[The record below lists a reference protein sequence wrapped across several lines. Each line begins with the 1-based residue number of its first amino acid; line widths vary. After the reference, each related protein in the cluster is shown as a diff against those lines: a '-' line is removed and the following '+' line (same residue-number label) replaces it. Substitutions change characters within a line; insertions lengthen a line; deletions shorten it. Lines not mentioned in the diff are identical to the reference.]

1 MATLQKL
8 PSASLPRP
16 YGSRANRSALDG
28 LRQGLRRFL
37 FSDYFILYISIGY
50 FVILAL
56 GLISEDTKTIYEPL
70 NLANMLSN
78 VWPLLAIAVGQ
89 TMVLLIGGID
99 LSQTSIMAITS
110 VAGAVIMSSKVDPVL
125 FEKSPLWGTILTE
138 NGGLL
143 GGYDYAWI
151 AAVLV
156 MLLIG
161 LLIGLLNGLAIT
173 RFNMPPFMVTLVSMS
188 FFSALAIYLVKTENV
203 RNLPEAYINLGKGDL
218 ISVYLGEKVKEISR
232 RDVLSLITYPAMIA
246 AALALVMNL
255 LLTRTVFGRQVYAVG
270 TNRRTAKVSGVPTVR
285 VTILIYMLSGLCAAV
300 AGILYSARLEG
311 GRPTLGDNM
320 LLNVVGATVIGG
332 TSLFGGKG
340 KIKWTFFGVI
350 FFVLL
355 ENSLTKMNLSA
366 FYIDIVKG
374 SIILLAALVDV
385 TRTRLLAQER

>member
-1 MATLQKL
+1 MATLRET
-8 PSASLPRP
+8 SGVRLPRM
-16 YGSRANRSALDG
+16 GAAQTDRSALS
-28 LRQGLRRFL
+28 RARRWLRRFL

-50 FVILAL
+50 FLILSL
-56 GLISEDTKTIYEPL
+56 RIDTLYQPL
-70 NLANMLSN
+70 NLTNMLSN

-89 TMVLLIGGID
+89 TVVLLIGGID

-110 VAGAVIMSSKVDPVL
+110 VAGAVIMSEKVDPVL
-125 FEKSPLWGTILTE
+125 FEKSPLWGTFLTE

-143 GGYDYAWI
+143 GGYDYAWVV
-151 AAVLV
+151 AVLV
-156 MLLIG
+156 MLMIGMLIG
-161 LLIGLLNGLAIT
+161 MLNGLAIT
-173 RFNMPPFMVTLVSMS
+173 RFNMPPFMVTLVMMS
-188 FFSALAIYLVKTENV
+188 FLSALAIYLVKTENV
-203 RNLPEAYINLGKGDL
+203 RNLPEAYINLGKGD
-218 ISVYLGEKVKEISR
+218 IVSIYLGEKVKDISR
-232 RDVLSLITYPAMIA
+232 RDVLSLITYPAVIGMS
-246 AALALVMNL
+246 LALLMNVI
-255 LLTRTVFGRQVYAVG
+255 LTKTVFGRHVYAVG
-270 TNRRTAKVSGVPTVR
+270 TNRRAAQVSGVPTVR
-285 VTILIYMLSGLCAAV
+285 VTVLVYMLSGFCAAV

-340 KIKWTFFGVI
+340 KIKWTLFGVI

-385 TRTRLLAQER
+385 TRTRLLKEER

>member
-8 PSASLPRP
+8 PGASLPPQAR
-16 YGSRANRSALDG
+16 YRQGTTSLFESGRKF
-28 LRQGLRRFL
+28 LRQFL
-37 FSDYFILYISIGY
+37 FSEYFILYISIGY
-50 FVILAL
+50 FLILAL
-56 GLISEDTKTIYEPL
+56 RIDTIYQPL
-70 NLANMLSN
+70 NITNMLSN
-78 VWPLLAIAVGQ
+78 VWPLLAIATGQ
-89 TMVLLIGGID
+89 TIVLLIGGID

-110 VAGAVIMSSKVDPVL
+110 VAGAVIMTNKVDPVL
-125 FEKSPLWGTILTE
+125 FQKSPLWGTVLSE

-143 GGYDYAWI
+143 GGYQYAWVV
-151 AAVLV
+151 AVLV
-156 MLLIG
+156 MLAIGTLIG
-161 LLIGLLNGLAIT
+161 MLNGIAVY

-203 RNLPEAYINLGKGDL
+203 RNLPEAYINLGKGDI
-218 ISVYLGEKVKEISR
+218 ISIYLGEKVKDLSR
-232 RDVLSLITYPAMIA
+232 RDVLSFITYPAVIA
-246 AALALVMNL
+246 AALAFVVSVI
-255 LLTRTVFGRQVYAVG
+255 LTKTAFGRQVYAVG
-270 TNRRTAKVSGVPTVR
+270 TNLRAARVSGVPTGR
-285 VTILIYMLSGLCAAV
+285 VVIAVYMISGFCAAV

-320 LLNVVGATVIGG
+320 LLNVIGATVIGG

-374 SIILLAALVDV
+374 SIILMAALVDV